1 MGGEYGRAMARVK
14 QLIALFT
21 LATLVLAA
29 CASEPATEPST
40 PLTENR
46 ACDAEVP
53 TVDLGVGSVCGVVYS
68 NQYDLRSHAYLGIP
82 YAQQPV
88 ADLRWK
94 APEPLDSLEG
104 NPFTATK
111 FGSECVQPSSELSG
125 YSGSEEC
132 LFLNIYRP
140 TDQAKTGL
148 PVMVWIPGGG
158 FIVGSGSEPV
168 MNGTAL
174 ANQDVILV
182 TMNYRLGAL
191 GFLRYQGNSA
201 AIDGNFAILD
211 QQLAMKWVK
220 DNIERFGGDADKIT
234 LFGESAGSMSTGLH
248 LFSVPDSNDLF
259 RAAIME
265 SNIMSVPYNTPEQS
279 QEKGQSF
286 VDLLCG
292 AYSEDQSCPAD
303 GQWLRSLST
312 RQIAQAQN
320 LTFPAGGIGGLLV
333 PGMRAG
339 TTWNATINTKP
350 VTGQPIQGFN
360 EGSRPKPYVF
370 GVNHNEGVF
379 FLPASSTMT
388 PEQYEQAVVETFGVS
403 LAGEIMAYSE
413 NGKRLYNPSG
423 YEPLPVGGMTTA
435 SQALGQLQTD
445 YGVAA
450 ANMKAASRALQ
461 QLEKAGVS
469 SFGYHFLQHSEFNF
483 AGMERCNPPSENI
496 CHTTEMPY
504 VFSNFL
510 EKTAA
515 GEFAPTDEV
524 TDADRSLADTMTQAW
539 ANFAKN
545 PEQGLGHPKLT
556 NANSDEY
563 VHWDTP
569 VTTGNLIPKV
579 RYDFWE
585 PILP

>member
-1 MGGEYGRAMARVK
+1 MARAR
-14 QLIALFT
+14 QLVAVVT
-21 LATLVLAA
+21 LVTLVLAA
-29 CASEPATEPST
+29 CTSDPGTGPADSPAA
-40 PLTENR
+40 ENR
-46 ACDAEVP
+46 ACDEAVQ
-53 TVDLGVGSVCGVVYS
+53 TVDLGIGSICGVVYS
-68 NQYDLRSHAYLGIP
+68 NHSDQRSHAYLGIP
-82 YAQQPV
+82 YARQPV
-88 ADLRWK
+88 GDLRWK
-94 APEPLDSLEG
+94 EPEPLNSLEG
-104 NPFTATK
+104 NPFTATT
-111 FGSECVQPSSELSG
+111 FGSKCVQPSAELSG

-132 LFLNIYRP
+132 LFLNVYRP
-140 TDQAKTGL
+140 TDQAKTDL

-191 GFLRYQGNSA
+191 GFLRYQGNNA

-211 QQLAMKWVK
+211 QQLAMRWVK
-220 DNIERFGGDADKIT
+220 DNIESFGGDPDQIT
-234 LFGESAGSMSTGLH
+234 LFGESAGAMSTGLH
-248 LFSVPDSNDLF
+248 LFSVPESNDLF

-265 SNIMSVPYNTPEQS
+265 SNIMSVPYNTPDQA
-279 QEKGQSF
+279 QKYGQDF

-292 AYSEDQSCPAD
+292 AYAAGGSCPAD

-312 RQIAQAQN
+312 EQIAQAQN

-339 TTWNATINTKP
+339 TPWSATTNTKP

-360 EGSRPKPYVF
+360 KGSQPKPYVF

-388 PEQYEQAVVETFGVS
+388 NEQYEQAVVQTFGADLS
-403 LAGEIMAYSE
+403 EQIMAYSE
-413 NGKRLYNPSG
+413 NGTRLYDPSG
-423 YEPLPVGGMTTA
+423 YEPLPVGGMTSA

-450 ANMKAASRALQ
+450 ANMKSAARALLQ
-461 QLEKAGVS
+461 AEEAGVS
-469 SFGYHFLQHSEFNF
+469 SFGYHFFQHSGFNF
-483 AGMERCNPPSENI
+483 AGMERCNPASENI

-504 VFSNFL
+504 VFSNL
-510 EKTAA
+510 LQKTAA
-515 GEFAPTDEV
+515 GEFEPAEGV
-524 TDADRSLADTMTQAW
+524 TDADRTLADTMTQAW

-556 NANSDEY
+556 DANSDQY

-569 VTTGNLIPKV
+569 VSIGNLIPKA

>member
-1 MGGEYGRAMARVK
+1 MVRAR
-14 QLIALFT
+14 QLIAVLT
-21 LATLVLAA
+21 LAALVLAA
-29 CASEPATEPST
+29 CASDPGPGRTASPS
-40 PLTENR
+40 EDR
-46 ACDAEVP
+46 ACDAAVQ
-53 TVDLGVGSVCGVVYS
+53 TVDLRVGSICGIEYS
-68 NQYDLRSHAYLGIP
+68 NQYDQRSHAYLGIP
-82 YAQQPV
+82 YARQPV

-104 NPFTATK
+104 NPFAATK

-132 LFLNIYRP
+132 LFLNVYRP
-140 TDQAKTGL
+140 TDHTKTAL

-182 TMNYRLGAL
+182 AMNYRLGSL
-191 GFLRYQGNSA
+191 GFLRYQGNDT

-211 QQLAMKWVK
+211 QQLAMQWVK
-220 DNIERFGGDADKIT
+220 DNIERFGGDPDQIT

-248 LFSVPDSNDLF
+248 LFSVPESNNLF

-265 SNIMSVPYNTPEQS
+265 SNIMSVPYNTPQ
-279 QEKGQSF
+279 QAAKNGQDF
-286 VDLLCG
+286 IELLCG
-292 AYSEDQSCPAD
+292 AYSGDESCPAD
-303 GQWLRSLST
+303 GRWLRSLST
-312 RQIAQAQN
+312 QQIAQAQN

-339 TTWNATINTKP
+339 TTWNATINTEP

-360 EGSRPKPYVF
+360 EGSKPKPYVF
-370 GVNHNEGVF
+370 GVNRNEGVF

-388 PEQYEQAVVETFGVS
+388 PEQYENAVVQTFGAA
-403 LAGEIMAYSE
+403 LAQEIMAYSE
-413 NGKRLYNPSG
+413 DGKRLYDPAG
-423 YEPLPVGGMTTA
+423 YEPLPIGGMTTA

-450 ANMKAASRALQ
+450 ANMKSASRALP

-469 SFGYHFLQHSEFNF
+469 SFGYHFVQHSEFNF
-483 AGMERCNPPSENI
+483 AGMERCNPPSGNI

-510 EKTAA
+510 KKTAVGA
-515 GEFAPTDEV
+515 FEPADDV
-524 TDADRSLADTMTQAW
+524 TDADKALADTMTQAW

-545 PEQGLGHPKLT
+545 PDQGLGHPKLT

-563 VHWDTP
+563 VHWGTP
-569 VTTGNLIPKV
+569 VTIGDLIPKA

-585 PILP
+585 TILP

>member
-1 MGGEYGRAMARVK
+1 MARAR

-21 LATLVLAA
+21 LATLVLVACSSDPGPGQAA
-29 CASEPATEPST
+29 SPSED
-40 PLTENR
+40 R
-46 ACDAEVP
+46 ACDAEVQ
-53 TVDLGVGSVCGVVYS
+53 TLDLGIGSVCGVVYS
-68 NQYDLRSHAYLGIP
+68 NQQDQRSHAYLGIP
-82 YAQQPV
+82 YAKQPV

-94 APEPLDSLEG
+94 APEPLDSLDG
-104 NPFTATK
+104 NPFAATK
-111 FGSECVQPSSELSG
+111 FGRECVQPSPELSG

-132 LFLNIYRP
+132 LFLNVYRP
-140 TDQAKTGL
+140 TDHTKTAL

-182 TMNYRLGAL
+182 TMNYRLGSL
-191 GFLRYQGNSA
+191 GFLRYQGKDA

-211 QQLAMKWVK
+211 QQLAMQWVK
-220 DNIERFGGDADKIT
+220 DNIESFGGDPGQIT

-248 LFSVPDSNDLF
+248 LFSVPKSNDLF

-265 SNIMSVPYNTPEQS
+265 SNIMGVPYNTPQ
-279 QEKGQSF
+279 QAADNGQDF
-286 VDLLCG
+286 IELLCG
-292 AYSEDQSCPAD
+292 AYSGDESCPAD

-312 RQIAQAQN
+312 QQIAQAQN

-339 TTWNATINTKP
+339 TAWNATIDTKP

-360 EGSRPKPYVF
+360 EGSEPKPYVF
-370 GVNHNEGVF
+370 GVNRNEGVF

-388 PEQYEQAVVETFGVS
+388 PEQYEQAVVQTFGAS
-403 LAGEIMAYSE
+403 LAQEIMAYSE
-413 NGKRLYNPSG
+413 DGKRLYDPAG
-423 YEPLPVGGMTTA
+423 YEPLPVGGMTSA

-450 ANMKAASRALQ
+450 ANMKSASRALP
-461 QLEKAGVS
+461 QLEEAGVS
-469 SFGYHFLQHSEFNF
+469 SYGYHFVQHSQFNF
-483 AGMERCNPPSENI
+483 AGMERCNPPSGNI

-510 EKTAA
+510 KKTALGA
-515 GEFAPTDEV
+515 FEPAENV
-524 TDADRSLADTMTQAW
+524 TDADKALADTMTQAW

-545 PEQGLGHPKLT
+545 PDQGLGYPKLT

-563 VHWDTP
+563 VHWGTP
-569 VTTGNLIPKV
+569 ATTGNLIPKA

-585 PILP
+585 AILP

>member
-1 MGGEYGRAMARVK
+1 MLRAK
-14 QLIALFT
+14 QLIAT
-21 LATLVLAA
+21 SALAVLVLAA
-29 CASEPATEPST
+29 CGANPSSEPTASPPDDT
-40 PLTENR
+40 R
-46 ACDAEVP
+46 CDEAVQ
-53 TVDLGVGSVCGVVYS
+53 TVELSIGSICGVVSS
-68 NQYDLRSHAYLGIP
+68 NQQGQQSHAYLGIP
-82 YAQQPV
+82 YAEPPV

-94 APEPLDSLEG
+94 APEALGSLEG
-104 NPFTATK
+104 SPFAAAK

-125 YSGSEEC
+125 FSGSEDC

-140 TDQAKTGL
+140 ADKAKNSL

-158 FIVGSGSEPV
+158 FIVGSGTEPV

-191 GFLRYQGNSA
+191 GFLRYQGNAA

-211 QQLAMKWVK
+211 QLLAMKWVK
-220 DNIERFGGDADKIT
+220 ENIENFGGDAEKIT
-234 LFGESAGSMSTGLH
+234 LLGESAGSMSTGLH
-248 LFSVPDSNDLF
+248 LFSVPESNELF

-265 SNIMSVPYNTPEQS
+265 SNIMSVPYNTPDQA
-279 QEKGQSF
+279 EKYGQDF
-286 VDLLCG
+286 VNLLCS
-292 AYSEDQSCPAD
+292 AYAEDRTCPAD

-312 RQIAQAQN
+312 QQIAQAQN
-320 LTFPAGGIGGLLV
+320 LTFPAGGISGLLV

-339 TTWNATINTKP
+339 TAWNATTNVKP

-360 EGSRPKPYVF
+360 EGSKPKPYVF

-379 FLPASSTMT
+379 FLPAASTMT
-388 PEQYEQAVVETFGVS
+388 PQEYEQAVVQTFGAS
-403 LAGEIMAYSE
+403 LAREIMAYSE
-413 NGKRLYNPSG
+413 NGKKLYNPSG
-423 YEPLPVGGMTTA
+423 YEPLPVGGMTSA

-450 ANMKAASRALQ
+450 ANMKSASRALP
-461 QLEKAGVS
+461 QLREAGVP
-469 SFGYHFLQHSEFNF
+469 SFGYHFLQRSGFNF
-483 AGMERCNPPSENI
+483 AGMERCNEPSKNI

-510 EKTAA
+510 EKTAE
-515 GEFAPTDEV
+515 GEFKPVKDITN
-524 TDADRSLADTMTQAW
+524 ADRALAHTMTQAW
-539 ANFAKN
+539 ANFAEN
-545 PEQGLGHPKLT
+545 PEQGLGYPKLT
-556 NANSDEY
+556 AANSDMY
-563 VHWDTP
+563 VLWDTP
-569 VTTGNLIPKV
+569 VTTGNLIPKA